1 MSLFARIFGTR
12 SSQELEARLLPFL
25 KMMTMDGRRDPKE
38 FLALSVHIS
47 QMGITPERAAQ
58 LVAQA
63 GVGTEIPF
71 PTDPRHKIEV
81 LLGAAA
87 MMVSDGDIAVDE
99 LGYLHFLAA
108 RMEIPAPVLSDVINK
123 AIALGE
129 SMNPGVDLRTDFE
142 SALMVL
148 AAQVTR

>member
-1 MSLFARIFGTR
+1 
-12 SSQELEARLLPFL
+12 
-25 KMMTMDGRRDPKE
+25 
-38 FLALSVHIS
+38 
-47 QMGITPERAAQ
+47 
-58 LVAQA
+58 
-63 GVGTEIPF
+63 
-71 PTDPRHKIEV
+71 
-81 LLGAAA
+81 

-142 SALMVL
+142 AALMVL